1 MEDECG
7 KPFRLDSTNSEIVI
21 NLNLRKFT
29 FHLFFENGRQ
39 INNVKK
45 KVEENTF
52 LSTEANNTS
61 CCPNINNYACLSLK
75 WAKRSLFFMNII
87 MKQTS
92 GRPFFLF

>member
-45 KVEENTF
+45 K
-52 LSTEANNTS
+52 
-61 CCPNINNYACLSLK
+61 K
-75 WAKRSLFFMNII
+75 WKKTLFYLL
-87 MKQTS
+87 KQTIPHVAPIS
-92 GRPFFLF
+92 TTMHV

>member
-45 KVEENTF
+45 K
-52 LSTEANNTS
+52 
-61 CCPNINNYACLSLK
+61 
-75 WAKRSLFFMNII
+75 
-87 MKQTS
+87 S
-92 GRPFFLF
+92 GRKHFFIYWSKQYLMLPQYQQLCMSKSQMGKA